1 VSIAALLRAVAVTLL
16 LGATAWLLPVTEV
29 AALAHTE
36 IERTTPADGAR
47 LTSPPRQITLTFGEP
62 VRQSG
67 AGLAVAGPAGH
78 TALHPEV
85 AGPVVSARWPASLE
99 EGAFEV
105 DYRVVAEDGHVADGD
120 FSFTIVAAPAKA
132 TVTPSSAASAA
143 SNASE
148 PAPGGASGVPGWLW
162 IVGALILA
170 AVVLG
175 FLRMSR
181 SHDRP

>member
-1 VSIAALLRAVAVTLL
+1 MSIAALLRAVAVTLL
-16 LGATAWLLPVTEV
+16 LGANACLLPVTEV
-29 AALAHTE
+29 TALAHTE
-36 IERTTPADGAR
+36 IERTSPADGAR

-67 AGLAVAGPAGH
+67 AGLAVVGPAGH
-78 TALHPEV
+78 TALHPDV

-99 EGAFEV
+99 EGSFEV
-105 DYRVVAEDGHVADGD
+105 DYRVVAEDGHVADGS
-120 FSFTIVAAPAKA
+120 FSFTIVAAPAAA
-132 TVTPSSAASAA
+132 TDKPSSAAAA

-181 SHDRP
+181 SHDQP